1 MRLKEFAHGFDLGGK
16 HAFGQLFLSPT
27 GVAYRPASATHCNG
41 AVTMDHHWT
50 AATSSSVG
58 AAKPIIGAGGD
69 GGGRKMGGES
79 LLLTNESDEDRHKRG
94 APPSHKHDEF
104 HSAHIGVAKRPLA
117 D

>member
-41 AVTMDHHWT
+41 AVTMDHHWN

-58 AAKPIIGAGGD
+58 AAKPIIGAGATAAGA
-69 GGGRKMGGES
+69 RSAES